1 MEKLE
6 ETEAAKQTCANL
18 MYKMCFRS
26 YVKGWNK
33 TMQPRMGIGNNINE
47 TEKRGCFFIQC
58 SSPALS
64 GLGLSLAPL
73 MFQPR
78 HQNVIAEVTFLSSTI
93 ILQ

>member
-1 MEKLE
+1 MKRQWRNRISQ
-6 ETEAAKQTCANL
+6 AAMCEFEVL
-18 MYKMCFRS
+18 MCFGS